1 MKMSKR
7 LLSTVKDSAFFV
19 IGEIVVALLVI
30 AVYYALGIYLENV
43 IFTYKVITGAILGS
57 AVMIVNYV
65 ALSFFVTRAAD
76 KIIELRGNKEMTEEE
91 IEEFT
96 KENTRKIQTTVQL
109 SFFIRTFSMIGVLVI
124 ALLSG
129 QFDVIAT
136 AIPLVCFRPIIS
148 ARELF
153 ARRSGAA
160 AAPAAP
166 SDANVTE
173 KETVA
178 EEPAEE
184 DETAEEHS
192 KEQ

>member
-1 MKMSKR
+1 MSKR

-76 KIIELRGNKEMTEEE
+76 KIIELRGKGEMTEEE
-91 IEEFT
+91 IEKFT

-124 ALLSG
+124 ALISG
-129 QFDVIAT
+129 HFDVIAT

-148 ARELF
+148 AGELF
-153 ARRSGAA
+153 ARRGGGAVA
-160 AAPAAP
+160 AAPESGIAAEEN
-166 SDANVTE
+166 SVTE
-173 KETVA
+173 EATEADAAA
-178 EEPAEE
+178 EE
-184 DETAEEHS
+184 S
-192 KEQ
+192 KEE